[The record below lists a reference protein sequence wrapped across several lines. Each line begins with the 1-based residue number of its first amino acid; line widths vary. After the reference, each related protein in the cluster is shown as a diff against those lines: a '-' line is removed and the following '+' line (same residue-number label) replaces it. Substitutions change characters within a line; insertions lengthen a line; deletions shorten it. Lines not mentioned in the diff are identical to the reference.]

1 MSLYKIIIIIII
13 SGEAV
18 MFGEHVDENNLES
31 IIFPRA
37 AAVVSLNTNNTT
49 YLTPPLFN
57 YNNIYHTPCL
67 YQCILLRG
75 KDFGV
80 HPLLQVWKILYIY
93 IHTYTHIL

>member
-49 YLTPPLFN
+49 LPYPAF
-57 YNNIYHTPCL
+57 I
-67 YQCILLRG
+67 
-75 KDFGV
+75 
-80 HPLLQVWKILYIY
+80 
-93 IHTYTHIL
+93 